1 MTTST
6 PSPTLPSPPAP
17 RMPMGALL
25 LLSLGVFVTV
35 TAESLPAG
43 LMPEMAADL
52 GVDPLRIGLLVSV
65 WAIVVIGTSLPLT
78 RATRA
83 VDRRVVVA
91 ASLAVFA
98 LANVATAFAPTYE
111 FAFATRVVAAIAH
124 GVFWAIVIVYA
135 SSLLAGSQLGKGLA
149 LVTGGGTAATVLGL
163 PAATALA
170 QLTSWR
176 VSFAAMGIGMLL
188 LAVVVLRR
196 LPRSVVAP
204 VPAGARE
211 PLRQDRSI
219 PALLALGISGLLIGL
234 AQFLSFV
241 YIRPYLADAAGIAD
255 GWASALLFVFGAAGM
270 VGVTVAGWLADRFP
284 RAALTATLLVFVV
297 AYAVLAALPHVTAVV
312 VVGLALWGAGTGAVF
327 PLIQTALMRAASD
340 RLRDLA
346 SSAIVVLFNVGIAFG
361 SWGGGQLVTAYG
373 PTANMAVSSMAVLL
387 AAGLAALG
395 IALAARRSSGR
406 AAVDPAAV
414 AEPADPGDPPIP
426 EAVAVPEGV
435 LAPQPSVR

>member
-6 PSPTLPSPPAP
+6 ASVTVSSPPAVRFP
-17 RMPMGALL
+17 LGALL

-43 LMPEMAADL
+43 LMPEMAAEF

-78 RATRA
+78 RATRRI
-83 VDRRVVVA
+83 DRRIVVA
-91 ASLAVFA
+91 ASLSVFA
-98 LANVATAFAPTYE
+98 VANVATAFAPSYE

-135 SSLLAGSQLGKGLA
+135 SSLLTGSQLGRGLA

-170 QLTSWR
+170 QVTSWR
-176 VSFAAMGIGMLL
+176 VSFAAMGVGMLL

-196 LPRSVVAP
+196 LPRSIVAP

-211 PLRQDRSI
+211 RLRHDRSI
-219 PALLALGISGLLIGL
+219 PALVAFGLSGLLIGL

-241 YIRPYLADAAGIAD
+241 YIRPYLADAAGVAD
-255 GWASALLFVFGAAGM
+255 AWASVLLFVFGAAGM
-270 VGVTVAGWLADRFP
+270 AGVAVAGALADRFP
-284 RAALTATLLVFVV
+284 RSALTVTLVLFSLAFAAL
-297 AYAVLAALPHVTAVV
+297 ALFPGRIAVV
-312 VVGLALWGAGTGAVF
+312 VAALALWGAATGAVF

-346 SSAIVVLFNVGIAFG
+346 SAAIIVLFNVGIAAG
-361 SWGGGQLVTAYG
+361 SWAGGQLSGAFG
-373 PTANMAVSSMAVLL
+373 PTANPAVSGAAVLL
-387 AAGLAALG
+387 AAVLAAVGAVLTS
-395 IALAARRSSGR
+395 RRG
-406 AAVDPAAV
+406 
-414 AEPADPGDPPIP
+414 
-426 EAVAVPEGV
+426 
-435 LAPQPSVR
+435 

>member
-6 PSPTLPSPPAP
+6 ASVAVSSPPVVRFP
-17 RMPMGALL
+17 LGALM

-43 LMPEMAADL
+43 LMPEMAAEF

-65 WAIVVIGTSLPLT
+65 WALVVIGTSLPLT
-78 RATRA
+78 RATRRI
-83 VDRRVVVA
+83 DRRVVVA

-98 LANVATAFAPTYE
+98 LANVATAFAPSYE

-135 SSLLAGSQLGKGLA
+135 SWLLTGSQLGRGLA

-170 QLTSWR
+170 QVTSWR
-176 VSFAAMGIGMLL
+176 VSFAVMGIGMLV
-188 LAVVVLRR
+188 LAAVVLRR
-196 LPRSVVAP
+196 LPRSLVAP

-211 PLRQDRSI
+211 PLRHDRSI
-219 PALLALGISGLLIGL
+219 PALVAFGVSGLLIGL

-241 YIRPYLADAAGIAD
+241 YIRPYLAEAAGVPDA
-255 GWASALLFVFGAAGM
+255 WASVLLFVFGAAGM
-270 VGVTVAGWLADRFP
+270 AGVAVAGALADRFP
-284 RAALTATLLVFVV
+284 RSALTGTLVLFSLAFAAL
-297 AYAVLAALPHVTAVV
+297 AAFPGQIAVV
-312 VVGLALWGAGTGAVF
+312 VVALALWGAATGAVF

-346 SSAIVVLFNVGIAFG
+346 SAAIIVLFNVGIAAG
-361 SWGGGQLVTAYG
+361 SWAGGQLSSAFG
-373 PTANMAVSSMAVLL
+373 PTANPAVSAAAVLL
-387 AAGLAALG
+387 AAVLAAVG
-395 IALAARRSSGR
+395 A
-406 AAVDPAAV
+406 
-414 AEPADPGDPPIP
+414 
-426 EAVAVPEGV
+426 V
-435 LAPQPSVR
+435 LASRRR

>member
-6 PSPTLPSPPAP
+6 ASVALPSPSVARLPL
-17 RMPMGALL
+17 GALL

-65 WAIVVIGTSLPLT
+65 WAIVVIGTSIPLT
-78 RATRA
+78 RATRRI
-83 VDRRVVVA
+83 DRRVVVGV
-91 ASLAVFA
+91 SLAVFA
-98 LANVATAFAPTYE
+98 LATIATAFAPSYE

-135 SSLLAGSQLGKGLA
+135 SSLLSGAQLGRGLA

-176 VSFAAMGIGMLL
+176 ISFAVMGIGMLAL
-188 LAVVVLRR
+188 AAVVVRR
-196 LPRSVVAP
+196 LPRSVVVP
-204 VPAGARE
+204 VPAGERE
-211 PLRQDRSI
+211 PLRHDRSL
-219 PALLALGISGLLIGL
+219 PPLLAFGIAGLLIGL

-241 YIRPYLADAAGIAD
+241 YIRPYLSDAAGIAD
-255 GWASALLFVFGAAGM
+255 GWASALLFVFGAAGLL
-270 VGVTVAGWLADRFP
+270 GVAVAGPLADRFP
-284 RAALTATLLVFVV
+284 WTALTATLLVFVV
-297 AYAVLAALPHVTAVV
+297 AFAALAFVPHVTVV
-312 VVGLALWGAGTGAVF
+312 VVVALALWGAGTGAMF

-346 SSAIVVLFNVGIAFG
+346 SASIVVLFNVGIAGG
-361 SWGGGQLVTAYG
+361 SWAGGQLTATYG
-373 PTANMAVSSMAVLL
+373 PTANMAVSAAVVLL
-387 AAGLAALG
+387 AAVGTALG
-395 IALAARRSSGR
+395 AVLAARRQR
-406 AAVDPAAV
+406 
-414 AEPADPGDPPIP
+414 
-426 EAVAVPEGV
+426 
-435 LAPQPSVR
+435 

>member
-6 PSPTLPSPPAP
+6 ASVAVSSPPVARFP
-17 RMPMGALL
+17 LGALL

-78 RATRA
+78 RATRRI
-83 VDRRVVVA
+83 DRRIVVA

-98 LANVATAFAPTYE
+98 LANVATAFAPSYE

-135 SSLLAGSQLGKGLA
+135 SSLLTGPQLGRGLA

-170 QLTSWR
+170 QVTSWR
-176 VSFAAMGIGMLL
+176 VSFAAMGAGMLL
-188 LAVVVLRR
+188 LALVVLRR
-196 LPRSVVAP
+196 LPRSIVAP
-204 VPAGARE
+204 VPAGDRA
-211 PLRQDRSI
+211 PLRHDRSI
-219 PALLALGISGLLIGL
+219 PPLVIFGLSGLLIGL
-234 AQFLSFV
+234 AQFMSFV
-241 YIRPYLADAAGIAD
+241 YIRPYLADAAGVAD
-255 GWASALLFVFGAAGM
+255 AWASVLLFVFGAAGM
-270 VGVTVAGWLADRFP
+270 AGVAIAGAVADRFP
-284 RAALTATLLVFVV
+284 RSALTVTLVLLALAFATLALFPGQLAAVV
-297 AYAVLAALPHVTAVV
+297 AA
-312 VVGLALWGAGTGAVF
+312 LALWGAATGAVF

-346 SSAIVVLFNVGIAFG
+346 SAAIIVLFNVGIAAG
-361 SWGGGQLVTAYG
+361 SWAGGQLSGAFG
-373 PTANMAVSSMAVLL
+373 PTANPAASSAAALVAALL
-387 AAGLAALG
+387 AAVGAVLTS
-395 IALAARRSSGR
+395 RRR
-406 AAVDPAAV
+406 
-414 AEPADPGDPPIP
+414 
-426 EAVAVPEGV
+426 
-435 LAPQPSVR
+435 

>member
-6 PSPTLPSPPAP
+6 ASVTPLPATTP
-17 RMPMGALL
+17 RLPLGALL

-78 RATRA
+78 RATRRI
-83 VDRRVVVA
+83 DRRVVVA
-91 ASLAVFA
+91 VSLAVFA
-98 LANVATAFAPTYE
+98 LANVATAFAPSYE

-135 SSLLAGSQLGKGLA
+135 SSLLSGAQLGRGLA

-170 QLTSWR
+170 QVSSWR
-176 VSFAAMGIGMLL
+176 VSFAVMGIGMLA
-188 LAVVVLRR
+188 LAAVVLRR
-196 LPRSVVAP
+196 LPRSLVVP
-204 VPAGARE
+204 VPAGERE
-211 PLRQDRSI
+211 PLRQDRSL
-219 PALLALGISGLLIGL
+219 PPLLAFGAAGLLIGL

-270 VGVTVAGWLADRFP
+270 AGVAVAGTLADRFP
-284 RAALTATLLVFVV
+284 RTALTATLLVF
-297 AYAVLAALPHVTAVV
+297 AAAFAALALLPHSSVV
-312 VVGLALWGAGTGAVF
+312 VVVALALWGAGTGAMF

-346 SSAIVVLFNVGIAFG
+346 SASIVVLFNVGIAGG
-361 SWGGGQLVTAYG
+361 SWAGGQLTATYG
-373 PTANMAVSSMAVLL
+373 PTANMAVSAAVVLL
-387 AAGLAALG
+387 AAVGTALG
-395 IALAARRSSGR
+395 ASLAARRAR
-406 AAVDPAAV
+406 
-414 AEPADPGDPPIP
+414 
-426 EAVAVPEGV
+426 
-435 LAPQPSVR
+435 

>member
-6 PSPTLPSPPAP
+6 ASVAVSSPPVARFP
-17 RMPMGALL
+17 LGALL

-78 RATRA
+78 RATRRI
-83 VDRRVVVA
+83 DRRIVVA

-98 LANVATAFAPTYE
+98 LANVATAFAPSYE

-135 SSLLAGSQLGKGLA
+135 SSLLAGPQLGRGLA

-170 QLTSWR
+170 QVTSWR
-176 VSFAAMGIGMLL
+176 VSFAAMGAGMLL
-188 LAVVVLRR
+188 LALVVLRR
-196 LPRSVVAP
+196 LPRSIVAP
-204 VPAGARE
+204 VPAGDRA
-211 PLRQDRSI
+211 PLRHDRSI
-219 PALLALGISGLLIGL
+219 PPLVIFGLSGLLIGL
-234 AQFLSFV
+234 AQFMSFV
-241 YIRPYLADAAGIAD
+241 YIRPYLADAAGVAD
-255 GWASALLFVFGAAGM
+255 AWASVLLFVFGAAGM
-270 VGVTVAGWLADRFP
+270 AGVAIAGAVADRFP
-284 RAALTATLLVFVV
+284 RSALTVTLVLLALAFATLALFPGQLAAVV
-297 AYAVLAALPHVTAVV
+297 AA
-312 VVGLALWGAGTGAVF
+312 LALWGAATGAVF

-346 SSAIVVLFNVGIAFG
+346 SAAIIVLFNVGIAAG
-361 SWGGGQLVTAYG
+361 SWAGGQLSGAFG
-373 PTANMAVSSMAVLL
+373 PTANPAASSAAALVAALL
-387 AAGLAALG
+387 AAVGAVLTS
-395 IALAARRSSGR
+395 RRR
-406 AAVDPAAV
+406 
-414 AEPADPGDPPIP
+414 
-426 EAVAVPEGV
+426 
-435 LAPQPSVR
+435 